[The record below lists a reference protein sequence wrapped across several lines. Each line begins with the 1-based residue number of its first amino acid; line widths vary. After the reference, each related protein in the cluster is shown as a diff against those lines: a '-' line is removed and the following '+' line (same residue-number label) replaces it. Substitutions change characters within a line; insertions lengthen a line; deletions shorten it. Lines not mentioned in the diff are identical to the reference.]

1 MENQKK
7 MSVTA
12 LVLMIFA
19 SIFGL
24 GNVTTAYYQMGY
36 GAIIWYIAGA
46 LLFFIPSSLMFAEYG
61 SALKESQG
69 GIYSWLEVSIGEK
82 PAFIGAFVWYAAWVI
97 TLVTQFS
104 TICIPISGLI
114 FGKDTTQ
121 SWHLFGMNSTETLGL
136 IGIVLLVL
144 ITWLATRGFD
154 KIEKVASASGAVI
167 IAISGLFIVASI
179 LMLVLNHG
187 HLAQPMSAHAI
198 VSSPNPQF
206 KSPIAILS
214 FFVYAVFAYAG
225 METMGGTIDR
235 VDKPE
240 RNFPKGIILAG
251 IGMILIYALGIF
263 LWGVTANWHKV
274 LGTDS
279 TNLGNITLVL
289 MQNLGYTI
297 GREVLHLPVHQA
309 LIMGQWTDRLI
320 GFEEMMSVFGSMT
333 VLIYSPLKT
342 ILLGSPKRL
351 WPEKLTKLNSRK
363 MPAFAMWMQ
372 AIVMG
377 IIIFGVS
384 FGGKSAQQFYTVLTD
399 MNNITSSVP
408 YLFLIL
414 AFPFFKRIKNLNRSF
429 EVYKN
434 RKLTNTI
441 CVISWI
447 TIFFGIVFTIIQ
459 PVLQHDAYTAFWTA
473 FGPVFFALVGWIFY
487 RHASRN
493 VEPAVEEELD

>member
-1 MENQKK
+1 MEKQKK

-46 LLFFIPSSLMFAEYG
+46 VLFFIPTSLMFAEYG
-61 SALKESQG
+61 SALRENQG
-69 GIYSWLEVSIGEK
+69 GIYSWLEISIGEK
-82 PAFIGAFVWYAAWVI
+82 PAFIGAFIWYAAWVI
-97 TLVTQFS
+97 TLVSQFS
-104 TICIPISGLI
+104 TVCVPISGLI

-121 SWHLFGMNSTETLGL
+121 GWHLLGMSSTETLGL
-136 IGIVLLVL
+136 IGIGLLVL
-144 ITWLATRGFD
+144 ITWMSTRGFD
-154 KIEKVASASGAVI
+154 KIEKIASASGAVI
-167 IAISGLFIVASI
+167 IGISGIFIVASV
-179 LMLVLNHG
+179 LMLIINHG
-187 HLAQPMSAHAI
+187 HLAQPMTMHAI
-198 VSSPNPQF
+198 VSSPNSQF

-240 RNFPKGIILAG
+240 RNFPKGIIFAG

-274 LGTDS
+274 LGTNS
-279 TNLGNITLVL
+279 TDLGNITLVL

-297 GREVLHLPVHQA
+297 GREIFHLPIHQA
-309 LIMGQWTDRLI
+309 VIMGQWTDRLI
-320 GFEEMMSVFGSMT
+320 GFEEVMSLLGSMA

-342 ILLGSPKRL
+342 ILLGSPKCL
-351 WPEKLTKLNSRK
+351 WPEKLTRLNNRK

-377 IIIFGVS
+377 TIILGVS

-408 YLFLIL
+408 YLFLIF
-414 AFPFFKRIKNLNRSF
+414 AFPFFKRVKALNRPF

-434 RKLTNTI
+434 QKLTTTI
-441 CVISWI
+441 CIVSWI
-447 TIFFGIVFTIIQ
+447 TILLGIIFTIIQ
-459 PVLQHDAYTAFWTA
+459 PMLQHDGYTAFWTV
-473 FGPVFFALVGWIFY
+473 FGPIFFALVGWIFY
-487 RHASRN
+487 RHANRS
-493 VEPAVEEELD
+493 EELAVQEELN

>member
-46 LLFFIPSSLMFAEYG
+46 VLFFIPTSLMFAEYG
-61 SALKESQG
+61 SALRENQG
-69 GIYSWLEVSIGEK
+69 GIYSWLEISIGEK
-82 PAFIGAFVWYAAWVI
+82 PAFIGAFIWYAAWVI
-97 TLVTQFS
+97 TLVSQFS
-104 TICIPISGLI
+104 TVCVPISGLI

-121 SWHLFGMNSTETLGL
+121 GWHLLGMSSTETLGL
-136 IGIVLLVL
+136 IGIGLLVL
-144 ITWLATRGFD
+144 ITWMSTRGFD
-154 KIEKVASASGAVI
+154 KIEKIASASGAVI
-167 IAISGLFIVASI
+167 IGISGIFIVASV
-179 LMLVLNHG
+179 LMLIINHG
-187 HLAQPMSAHAI
+187 HLAQPMTMHAI
-198 VSSPNPQF
+198 VSSPNSQF

-240 RNFPKGIILAG
+240 RNFPKGIIFAG

-274 LGTDS
+274 LGTNS
-279 TNLGNITLVL
+279 TDLGNITLVL

-297 GREVLHLPVHQA
+297 GREIFHLPIHQA
-309 LIMGQWTDRLI
+309 VIMGQWTDRLI
-320 GFEEMMSVFGSMT
+320 GFEEVMSLLGSMA

-351 WPEKLTKLNSRK
+351 WPEKLTRLNNRK

-372 AIVMG
+372 ATVMG
-377 IIIFGVS
+377 TIILGVS

-408 YLFLIL
+408 YLFLIF
-414 AFPFFKRIKNLNRSF
+414 AFPFFKRVKALNRPF

-434 RKLTNTI
+434 QKLTTTI
-441 CVISWI
+441 CIVSWI
-447 TIFFGIVFTIIQ
+447 TILLGIIFTIIQ
-459 PVLQHDAYTAFWTA
+459 PMLQHDGYTAFWTV
-473 FGPVFFALVGWIFY
+473 FGPIFFALVGWIFY
-487 RHASRN
+487 RRANRS
-493 VEPAVEEELD
+493 EELAVQEELN

>member
-7 MSVTA
+7 MSVSA

-24 GNVTTAYYQMGY
+24 GNVTTAYFQMGY

-46 LLFFIPSSLMFAEYG
+46 LLFFIPTSLMFAEYG

-97 TLVTQFS
+97 TLVSQFS
-104 TICIPISGLI
+104 TICIPFSGFI
-114 FGKDTTQ
+114 FGKDVTQ
-121 SWHLFGMNSTETLGL
+121 SWHFLGFNSTETLGL
-136 IGIVLLVL
+136 IGILFL
-144 ITWLATRGFD
+144 IMITFLATRGFD
-154 KIEKVASASGAVI
+154 KIEKMASASGTVI
-167 IAISGLFIVASI
+167 IAISVLFIIASL
-179 LMLVLNHG
+179 LMLLVNHG
-187 HLAQPMSAHAI
+187 HLAQPMTAHAL

-206 KSPIAILS
+206 RSPIAILS

-235 VDKPE
+235 VEKPE
-240 RNFPKGIILAG
+240 KNFPKGIILAG

-297 GREVLHLPVHQA
+297 GREVFHLPIHQA
-309 LIMGQWTDRLI
+309 IIMGQWTDRLI
-320 GFEEMMSVFGSMT
+320 GFEEVMSLFGSMT

-351 WPEKLTKLNSRK
+351 WPEKLTKLNKNK

-372 AIVMG
+372 ALVMG
-377 IIIFGVS
+377 VIIFGVA

-408 YLFLIL
+408 YLFLIF
-414 AFPFFKRIKNLNRSF
+414 AFPFFKRVKNLNRSF
-429 EVYKN
+429 EIYKN
-434 RKLTNTI
+434 QRLTNTI
-441 CVISWI
+441 CMISWV
-447 TIFFGIVFTIIQ
+447 TIFFGIIFTIIQ
-459 PVLQHDAYTAFWTA
+459 PVLQHDTYTAFWTA
-473 FGPVFFALVGWIFY
+473 FGPVFFALVGWLFY
-487 RHASRN
+487 RHANRK
-493 VEPAVEEELD
+493 AVIVTQEELN